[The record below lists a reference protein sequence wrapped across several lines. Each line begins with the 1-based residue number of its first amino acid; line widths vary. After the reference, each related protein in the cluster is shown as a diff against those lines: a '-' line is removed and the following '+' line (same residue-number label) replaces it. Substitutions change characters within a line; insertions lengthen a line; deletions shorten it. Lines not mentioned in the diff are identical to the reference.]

1 MGESGVG
8 KSTLLNLLA
17 GLDRT
22 DSGRVLIEGVDL
34 AGLSDDGVTLLRRR
48 AIGFVFQAFHVLPYL
63 SVEQNVALPLDLL
76 GIGEPQRGERARDML
91 RAVGIDALAQRHARE
106 LSGGEIQRVAIA
118 RALVHR
124 PRLVLA
130 DEPTGNLDTASATQ
144 ILSLLRTQVKAN
156 AGAGIL
162 ITHSRMAAD
171 TADRILVLDAH
182 GLHALEPAT
191 VNANGSFRLWR
202 VLLLAQ
208 LREQPMR
215 FLVTMLALALGV
227 ALGASVYLVNTSAL
241 NEFGLATKRMVGEAD
256 IVIRGPRE
264 GFSEQAVRGF
274 GTQPRRQCVE
284 PGVGT
289 RCCAYR
295 T

>member
-1 MGESGVG
+1 MTDAIVRLENLSKRFAKDRPAIFAGVDLTVRAGEYVAVMGESGVG

-22 DSGRVLIEGVDL
+22 DTGRVLLEGVDL
-34 AGLSDDGVTLLRRR
+34 ATLNDDAVTLLRRR
-48 AIGFVFQAFHVLPYL
+48 AVGFVFQAFHVLPYL

-76 GIGEPQRGERARDML
+76 GVAEPQRGERARDML
-91 RAVGIDALAQRHARE
+91 RAVGIEALARRHARE

-130 DEPTGNLDTASATQ
+130 DEPTGNLDSGSAAQ

-162 ITHSRMAAD
+162 VTHSRMAAD

-182 GLHALEPAT
+182 GLRALEP
-191 VNANGSFRLWR
+191 
-202 VLLLAQ
+202 
-208 LREQPMR
+208 
-215 FLVTMLALALGV
+215 
-227 ALGASVYLVNTSAL
+227 
-241 NEFGLATKRMVGEAD
+241 
-256 IVIRGPRE
+256 
-264 GFSEQAVRGF
+264 
-274 GTQPRRQCVE
+274 
-284 PGVGT
+284 T
-289 RCCAYR
+289 R
-295 T
+295 